1 MSGHLSFRIPFSTAD
16 HPSITAPPVA
26 GPFLAHHP
34 RRGTCQVPQRVGTW
48 QVPLLVVSSRMANH
62 GPFFRSGVPGGPGAQ
77 VSILPLSGRA
87 SGSYKVIEA
96 SLLDAGETATELELL
111 RTAASGLGVVW
122 GQDELGAWAVVPN
135 EPAPPSPPH
144 RHLRSNSPMPST
156 AKTTTALV
164 SSSPAMPPRP
174 KPRPKPLNSR
184 EAGTSRGIWL
194 RWTAD

>member
-1 MSGHLSFRIPFSTAD
+1 M
-16 HPSITAPPVA
+16 
-26 GPFLAHHP
+26 
-34 RRGTCQVPQRVGTW
+34 PQRVGTW

-77 VSILPLSGRA
+77 VSILPISGRA

-135 EPAPPSPPH
+135 EPRSAFATAPAPAIELPH
-144 RHLRSNSPMPST
+144 ALYREDDNGARFLIARYATQAEAEAKAAELARGGHKQAYFVESSN
-156 AKTTTALV
+156 
-164 SSSPAMPPRP
+164 
-174 KPRPKPLNSR
+174 
-184 EAGTSRGIWL
+184 E
-194 RWTAD
+194 